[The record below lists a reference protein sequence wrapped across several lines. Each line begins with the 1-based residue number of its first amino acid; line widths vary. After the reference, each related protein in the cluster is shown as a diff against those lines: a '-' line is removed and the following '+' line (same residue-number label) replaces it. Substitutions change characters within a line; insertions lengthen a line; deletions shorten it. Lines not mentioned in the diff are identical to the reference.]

1 MDRVKAPSLA
11 PVCSSPNPFEYRLRV
26 EAMDIDARGHVN
38 NTIYLH
44 WVQEATAAHWQAVAS
59 QEEQDAIVWVI
70 LRHEIDYKR
79 PALLH
84 DAITVR
90 TWVGVPEGV
99 GFERHAE
106 ILREADGK
114 KLARARTIW
123 CPINPQSG
131 RPVRIKGTLRSRFAV
146 VEPQSEV
153 CTGDSAVYP
162 LKHTTSTQE
171 FSARSQPL
179 SQ

>member
-1 MDRVKAPSLA
+1 MDKVEASSFAPAFSA
-11 PVCSSPNPFEYRLRV
+11 PAPFEYRLRV
-26 EAMDIDARGHVN
+26 EAADIDARGHVN
-38 NTIYLH
+38 NIIYLH

-84 DAITVR
+84 DEIIVR
-90 TWVGVPEGV
+90 TWVGVPQGV

-106 ILREADGK
+106 VLRGADGK

-146 VEPQSEV
+146 VEPQS
-153 CTGDSAVYP
+153 TAGTADSAMYP
-162 LKHTTSTQE
+162 LKHTNSTQE
-171 FSARSQPL
+171 FST
-179 SQ
+179 